1 VGIAHQVIFIEDCY
15 SPRKSL
21 TGGKIPLQIV
31 TKAAAGGKLAIIPC
45 SMVVA
50 SSASSFLSVGFVAAV
65 AKICT
70 CFWALFFALVSRS
83 GEELIAS
90 FN

>member
-1 VGIAHQVIFIEDCY
+1 MGIAHQVIFIEDCY

-45 SMVVA
+45 SIVVA

-65 AKICT
+65 AKIFT
-70 CFWALFFALVSRS
+70 
-83 GEELIAS
+83 S
-90 FN
+90 FHGLYFCLGI